1 MSVDPGFDAFVDAVE
16 RACHRYRHAAAQ
28 MVDPLLAKAQLIAV
42 CDVMAHQPACKPE
55 PDPMPD
61 GLVDRTLAEIREHIA
76 QRRTPELCDCSC
88 HSGATAGGHTPICWL
103 RWHTI
108 EGMTHV

>member
-1 MSVDPGFDAFVDAVE
+1 MSDDPGFDAFVDAVE

-42 CDVMAHQPACKPE
+42 CDVMAHQPACPPA
-55 PDPMPD
+55 PDPVPD
-61 GLVDRTLAEIREHIA
+61 RLVERTLDEIRDHIA

-103 RWHTI
+103 RRHTT

>member
-1 MSVDPGFDAFVDAVE
+1 MSDWLLIGL
-16 RACHRYRHAAAQ
+16 CLGHAT
-28 MVDPLLAKAQLIAV
+28 LIFLAYSIAT
-42 CDVMAHQPACKPE
+42 
-55 PDPMPD
+55 
-61 GLVDRTLAEIREHIA
+61 TLDEIRDHIA

-103 RWHTI
+103 RRHTT